1 MKKSE
6 TPTAPLSAAEKED
19 LLALAGSP
27 ELRTDLRAVAA
38 GGHVSFEDYV
48 AFVTAFAKMAG
59 HPRRPVRPVNDA
71 GFKL

>member
-6 TPTAPLSAAEKED
+6 TPTAPLSAAEKEE

-27 ELRTDLRAVAA
+27 DLRTDLRAIAA
-38 GGHVSFEDYV
+38 RGHVSFEDYV

-59 HPRRPVRPVNDA
+59 HPRRPVRPVNDD